1 MNKSKAETFI
11 GFAMRARKFRI
22 GVNACMTLKRAS
34 LVIVCRS
41 ASDNTKKDAEK
52 LSNKFRC
59 PLLVTKEKDLQDLT
73 HKENAKVMAIEDK
86 GLAQAILSNS
96 ENEFSAKNQENLNG

>member
-52 LSNKFRC
+52 LAKKFKC
-59 PLLVTKEKDLQDLT
+59 PLIEPVTKTLDDLT
-73 HKENAKVMAIEDK
+73 HRENAKVMAISDK
-86 GLAQAILSNS
+86 ELSEAILN
-96 ENEFSAKNQENLNG
+96 NLEKDFIARI

>member
-1 MNKSKAETFI
+1 MSKSKAETFI

-41 ASDNTKKDAEK
+41 ASENTKKDAEK
-52 LSNKFRC
+52 LSNKFHC
-59 PLLVTKEKDLQDLT
+59 PLLETKEKDLQDLT
-73 HKENAKVMAIEDK
+73 HKDNAKVMAIEDK
-86 GLAQAILSNS
+86 ALAQAILSNS
-96 ENEFSAKNQENLNG
+96 EIEFIAKN